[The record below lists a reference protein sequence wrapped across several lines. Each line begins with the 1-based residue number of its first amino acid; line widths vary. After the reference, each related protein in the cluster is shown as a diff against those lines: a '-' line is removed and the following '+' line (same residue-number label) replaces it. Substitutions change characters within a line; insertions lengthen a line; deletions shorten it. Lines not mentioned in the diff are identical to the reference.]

1 MPIPLPPIADDD
13 PSEFLYKRQ
22 GPWPQP
28 SPAHPQ
34 GEAPA
39 VLHIPWAEQADWFF
53 NIGLRYLR
61 QLGFG
66 WPSAL
71 WYTITHRSIVEVSDP
86 VFVDMLTTTV
96 FSRFLRQPLD
106 AVDNTAF
113 AAVMAAAPPG
123 ATWYKSDFSA
133 MGYVQ
138 PYAGMY
144 VAPTVVL
151 VRKDSAGAFHVDAIN
166 VNGVVIT
173 PANADAWRLAR
184 CYVLQGCV
192 HRLIISI
199 HPILHFP
206 MDSVNAITKTSLPM
220 RHILYKLLIPH
231 LRFSLVL
238 DNTVL
243 ENYFSILNNFKW
255 QLYGCFAGPVNGLRD
270 LIVAGWQG
278 IPGNSSYPRYD
289 WTLQKPDIP
298 TPYGAFL
305 QKYWDCIYSFVQP
318 VVSQI
323 QGNDV
328 EYVQRWAKYI
338 RSYIKD
344 FPKPGAIIQGNT
356 LAETVTTMIWDI
368 AVAHGTDHYN
378 YTQMDMNQ
386 MPMRMRVPPPT
397 SPNAS
402 PPDPRDFSSF
412 MDIFKYRMA
421 WNMFFKPT
429 NVTLLQDTWYNFG
442 DPGLDNLNRK
452 FLQDLRTLDQSLPP
466 NQRYCPLDQ
475 MARGVQY

>member
-1 MPIPLPPIADDD
+1 VPIPLPPIAEDNPND
-13 PSEFLYKRQ
+13 FLYKRQ

-39 VLHIPWAEQADWFF
+39 VLHIPTTERVEWFL
-53 NIGLRYLR
+53 NIGIRYLA
-61 QLGFG
+61 QLGFT
-66 WPSAL
+66 WPSTL
-71 WYTITHRSIVEVSDP
+71 WYALTHNSVVEVADP
-86 VFVDMLTTTV
+86 EFVGMLTTSV
-96 FSRFLRQPLD
+96 FSRFLKQGLD
-106 AVDNTAF
+106 PQDTTAF
-113 AAVMAAAPPG
+113 AAQIAAAPPG
-123 ATWYKSDFSA
+123 STWFKSDFSC
-133 MGYVQ
+133 MGYVI
-138 PYAGMY
+138 PYAGIHT
-144 VAPTVVL
+144 APTVVL
-151 VRKDSAGAFHVDAIN
+151 LRKDSAGAFHADAIN
-166 VNGVVIT
+166 VNGVIIT
-173 PANADAWRLAR
+173 PGDANAWRLAR
-184 CYVLQGCV
+184 CFVLQGCV

-220 RHILYKLLIPH
+220 RHLLYKLLIPH

-243 ENYFSILNNFKW
+243 ENQFSILNNFKW
-255 QLYGCFAGPVNGLRD
+255 QVYGCFAGPVDGLRD
-270 LIVAGWQG
+270 LIVAGWHG
-278 IPGNSSYPRYD
+278 IPGNTAYPKYD
-289 WTLQKPDIP
+289 WALQKPDIP

-338 RSYIKD
+338 RSYIRE
-344 FPKPGAIIQGNT
+344 FPKASAIVQGNT
-356 LAETVTTMIWDI
+356 LAETVTTIIWDI

-378 YTQMDMNQ
+378 YTQMEMNK
-386 MPMRMRVPPPT
+386 MPMRMRVAAPA
-397 SPNAS
+397 SPS
-402 PPDPRDFSSF
+402 VGPPDPRQFNTL
-412 MDIFKYRMA
+412 MDIFKYQMA
-421 WNMFFKPT
+421 WKMFFKPT

-442 DPGLDNLNRK
+442 DPVLDNLNRK
-452 FLQDLRTLDQSLPP
+452 FHADLRALDQSLPAHE
-466 NQRYCPLDQ
+466 RFCPLDQ